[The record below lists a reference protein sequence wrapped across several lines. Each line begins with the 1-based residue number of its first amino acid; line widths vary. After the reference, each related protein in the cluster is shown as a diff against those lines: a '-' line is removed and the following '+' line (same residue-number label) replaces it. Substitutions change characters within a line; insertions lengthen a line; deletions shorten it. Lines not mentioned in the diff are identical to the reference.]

1 MFAWLKTEILGMSGN
16 DYLVLSLVTLGAL
29 LYLLYLSYRAF
40 KRFRFMHATATSK
53 IRSAAQGMVEL
64 KGLAELMQGDTIV
77 SPFSGSRCI
86 WYHCTIEKKQRR
98 GKRSTWTNISDECS
112 HHLFRLVD
120 DTGECFI
127 DPDHAHVVPEVDHS
141 WYGHG
146 PEQRNRPPANRRP
159 LAIGVGRYR
168 FRERLIRPATQLY
181 ALGWFRTLYSDPSD
195 ELVGRQTDE
204 LIRQWKLQP
213 QRYLR
218 DYDLD
223 GNGKIQGKEWDTIRL
238 AARNQVLAK
247 LRQQKSEHHVMSRPT
262 DQRQPYILSAL
273 PEESL
278 LGRKRLNAYASVSG
292 AFALFSMLV
301 VMFSIRPPLP
311 V

>member
-1 MFAWLKTEILGMSGN
+1 MFAWLKTEILGMSGS

-40 KRFRFMHATATSK
+40 RRFRFMHATATSK
-53 IRSAAQGMVEL
+53 IRSAAQGLVEL
-64 KGLAELMQGDTIV
+64 KGLAELMQGDMIV
-77 SPFSGSRCI
+77 SPFSGSRCT
-86 WYHCTIEKKQRR
+86 WYHCTIEKKQRHGR
-98 GKRSTWTNISDECS
+98 RSSWTNISDECS

-127 DPDHAHVVPEVDHS
+127 DPDHAHVVPEVDHT

-146 PEQRNRPPANRRP
+146 PEYRNRPPRTRRL
-159 LAIGVGRYR
+159 LALGVGRYR

-181 ALGWFRTLYSDPSD
+181 ALGWFRTVYSDPSD
-195 ELVGRQTDE
+195 ELVATQTDE

-218 DYDLD
+218 DYDID
-223 GNGKIQGKEWDTIRL
+223 ANGKIQGKEWDAIRL

-247 LRQQKSEHHVMSRPT
+247 LRQQKNEHHVMSRPA
-262 DQRQPYILSAL
+262 DSRQPYILSAL
-273 PEESL
+273 PEETL
-278 LGRKRLNAYASVSG
+278 LGRKRLNAYASVSA
-292 AFALFSMLV
+292 AFALFSVLV